1 MIRHWRQSTFL
12 LLALFALV
20 ACSGAAPE
28 VESALVEVPSATPIP
43 PTSSPEPSA
52 TPLPTEMA
60 TFTPTPQPSP
70 TRPEPSHTPAPTDIP
85 ATPTPE
91 GPETYGLVFPQAT
104 ETEIEAALNAMSH
117 QNTWPVS
124 YRSDLRGYIFQA
136 VLANVRFIE
145 PKVFSDG
152 TTLTME
158 GTLYYKDQSGIT
170 QGVGAHLMF
179 ENPSTGNVRLARYG
193 RPLERT
199 VPEFIEGAYEGIFSN
214 ATLQVDM
221 VVSKPLDNPDS
232 DPLVGQLPP
241 RFETPNQFLRHV
253 YEDLGF
259 SPDQVEAFF
268 RTGDPGVLPHLDGV
282 PVLPFK
288 LFDVKN

>member
-52 TPLPTEMA
+52 TPLPTETA

-104 ETEIEAALNAMSH
+104 EAEIEAALNAMSH
-117 QNTWPVS
+117 QNTWPVF
-124 YRSDLRGYIFQA
+124 YRSDLGGYLFNAI
-136 VLANVRFIE
+136 LANVRFIE
-145 PKVFSDG
+145 PKVLSDG
-152 TTLTME
+152 TTLTLE
-158 GTLYYKDQSGIT
+158 GTIYFKDESGMT

-193 RPLERT
+193 RPLDRT
-199 VPEFIEGAYEGIFSN
+199 VPEFIEGAYGGILSID
-214 ATLQVDM
+214 TLVVEL
-221 VVSKPLDNPDS
+221 VVSIPRDDPDS
-232 DPLVGQLPP
+232 DPMVNLMPP
-241 RFETPNQFLRHV
+241 EFETPDQFLRQV
-253 YEDLGF
+253 YKDLGF
-259 SPDQVEAFF
+259 SADQVTAFF
-268 RTGDPGVLPHLDGV
+268 KTGDPGVLPHLDGV
-282 PVLPFK
+282 PILPFK
-288 LFDVKN
+288 LFDVMN

>member
-104 ETEIEAALNAMSH
+104 EAEIEAALNAMSH

-124 YRSDLRGYIFQA
+124 YRSDLGGYLFHAI
-136 VLANVRFIE
+136 LANVRFIE
-145 PKVFSDG
+145 PRVFSDG
-152 TTLTME
+152 TNLTLE
-158 GTLYYKDQSGIT
+158 GTLYYKDQSGMT
-170 QGVGAHLMF
+170 QGVGAHLMY
-179 ENPSTGNVRLARYG
+179 ENPSTGNMRLSQFAGPVDRAVSELIRQAYG
-193 RPLERT
+193 NILSDET
-199 VPEFIEGAYEGIFSN
+199 IEVE
-214 ATLQVDM
+214 M
-221 VVSKPLDNPDS
+221 VVSGPRDNPDS
-232 DPLVGQLPP
+232 DPLVDQLPP
-241 RFETPNQFLRHV
+241 GIETPDQFLRQV
-253 YEDLGF
+253 YKDLGF
-259 SPDQVEAFF
+259 SADQVRAFF
-268 RTGDPGVLPHLDGV
+268 KTGDPGVSPHLDGV
-282 PVLPFK
+282 PILPFK
-288 LFDVKN
+288 ILQDMN